1 MIPARRERCPA
12 SGSESVSRLHSS
24 QALKGRGIHDTP
36 ARTRAISGWKRES
49 VVGRSA

>member
-1 MIPARRERCPA
+1 MISARRERCSA
-12 SGSESVSRLHSS
+12 SGSESVSRLHNS